1 MNKLTPEKD
10 WSQRVS
16 LGHMEGYQEKFERVR
31 AYFEPQ
37 FPEAVKIGNE
47 MMKTI
52 LDKTNG

>member
-1 MNKLTPEKD
+1 M
-10 WSQRVS
+10 S